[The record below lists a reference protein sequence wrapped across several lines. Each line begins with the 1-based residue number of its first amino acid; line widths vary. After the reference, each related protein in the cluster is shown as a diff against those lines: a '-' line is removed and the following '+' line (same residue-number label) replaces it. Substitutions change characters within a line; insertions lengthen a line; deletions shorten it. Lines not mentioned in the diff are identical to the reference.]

1 MSRKRFHLSAI
12 ACLACGLVLTAALR
26 ADDPA
31 VDPLRI
37 QLREQAT
44 VAGRLVTLADLAEVR
59 GGTAALRSRASAL
72 DVIELPAGQER
83 ESVSRQLVIA
93 RLLIAGIGRDAFE
106 ISGAT
111 TVRVEQRLEQ
121 TADERVVSAVRRGV
135 EERLYVPQE
144 GIVVELSQPLPAALV
159 QLLNQLPDARVESR
173 FATTPTGGRTRVDI
187 WVTNAQGGTTVT
199 AAVVDVRF
207 RQLVPVAAESISPR
221 RLITADAVTFT
232 EREVSELQSVL
243 QSDQVVGK
251 AARRQLSPG
260 EVIVPR
266 DLTEPTAAAEPML
279 IQPRDLVRLTARKG
293 NLLLTMPAAEA
304 LQGGRKGDFIRVRNP
319 TSGRVVLGRVTGA
332 GEVEVPL

>member
-1 MSRKRFHLSAI
+1 MSRHRFHLAAI
-12 ACLACGLVLTAALR
+12 AWLACGLVLTAALR
-26 ADDPA
+26 ADDSA
-31 VDPLRI
+31 AATLRV

-44 VAGRLVTLADLAEVR
+44 VVGRIVTLADLADVR
-59 GGTAALRSRASAL
+59 GGTAALRTRAAAL
-72 DVIELPAGQER
+72 DVIELVDGQES

-93 RLLIAGIGRDAFE
+93 RLLIAGIGHDSFE
-106 ISGAT
+106 ISGADA
-111 TVRVEQRLEQ
+111 VRVEWRPEQ
-121 TADERVVSAVRRGV
+121 TADERVISAVRRGV

-144 GIVVELSQPLPAALV
+144 EIVAELAQPLPPALV
-159 QLLNQLPDARVESR
+159 QLLNQSPEARVESR

-187 WVTNAQGGTTVT
+187 WVTNTAGGTTVA

-207 RQLVPVAAESISPR
+207 RQLVPVVAESISPR
-221 RLITADAVTFT
+221 RIITADAVTFT

-243 QSDQVVGK
+243 QTDQVVGK

-266 DLTEPTAAAEPML
+266 DLSEPTAASEPML

-293 NLLLTMPAAEA
+293 NLVLTVPAAEA
-304 LQGGRKGDFIRVRNP
+304 LQGGRKGEFIRVRNP
-319 TSGRVVLGRVTGA
+319 TSGRIILGRVTGA